1 MVLKK
6 NNSTLF
12 ELNYTM
18 NEATPSR
25 TQGPK
30 NVDSKNIDA
39 FRTSTFQN
47 NLFGNSSTVTKSG
60 IEKHLG
66 AEAASVM

>member
-1 MVLKK
+1 
-6 NNSTLF
+6 
-12 ELNYTM
+12 M

-39 FRTSTFQN
+39 FRTSTFQH
-47 NLFGNSSTVTKSG
+47 NLFGNSSSRKNAG